1 MKTLSLLFFIF
12 LLFSS
17 CTRSGKDL
25 VSEVER
31 QSPLVTND
39 ISNQQITAFGEDG
52 KGHIWI
58 GTFRGLNKF
67 SVNEYHQYFCTDDSL
82 DIPDNHIHDIFL
94 DSKKRLWISTVN
106 GVCQYT
112 DKDNF
117 KNIRLSGNNRNGL
130 RLSES
135 SKGDILLTTL
145 TDICLYNS
153 SEECFEPAIY
163 DFDTSSMFIINSFVD
178 AQDNCWV
185 ITSNDMRCYSLS
197 DCKRTFSMKRE
208 EYCRAS
214 YLLKNGELWIAGNQ
228 SVSIFDVRQCK
239 YLSLPGAI
247 ASHPV
252 LSHVPVEYI
261 YPYENGVLLCTQGRG
276 VFYYDSISKT
286 VIHQGENGFPFEVPN
301 FKISRMFNDSQGNLW
316 IGSVDQGYAVHYR
329 YKKLFNNNN
338 YLSSYFKDKSVI
350 SLSADKHQNL
360 WIATLMDGVF
370 VYRFGNQQLEKID
383 RNELFGE
390 GEGNTAYVNQLYVSD
405 IDGIVWMTATSNEV
419 LKCKYEEGRFRV
431 EQRYMVNVP
440 MSIVEDDKQ
449 NLWIGTASSFL
460 YVLRK
465 GDKAFSRFPV
475 FSGYTFIPGPLPIG
489 NGTILASAFYQPLK
503 LVSADGT
510 ISEPKINIQDFE
522 HCIQR
527 SVFIPTDLY
536 KDSSGN
542 IWIGTVSNGLMCY
555 SPESGK
561 VTPFPGTT
569 CTDIS
574 SIEEDRQGNLWI
586 STLYGLSK
594 YIPQT
599 DKWINYYE
607 ADGLGGNQFYDRASC
622 CLDDGTLVF
631 GGTHGVTIF
640 QPTNMQVRH
649 DIPLLF
655 EDIKIHNTLVRPGK
669 GACIDRHLSYNPDI
683 NLKYD
688 QNGFSISFAALDYS
702 ESERL
707 HHYYKLDG
715 FDQYWI
721 NAHNNKEAYYANL
734 PAGTYTFRVRIT
746 QNDQSSIVGENAIRV
761 IVHPAPWATWWAYTF
776 YLIAGITILAFFIKA
791 MWRIRAEKQAVLRAE
806 QAKAQEQFI
815 NKMNMSFFA
824 NISHEFRT
832 PLTMISGPVSLL
844 YSSPDITGENKNL
857 LRIVQRS
864 VNRMLRLVNQM
875 LDFNKLENDTLKLK
889 VRPTEI
895 VVLLKEL
902 TDIFRVNAESKSIT
916 MITNGLE
923 GSFIAWIDEDKI
935 DKIFTNLMSNAL
947 KYTPASGRI
956 NVNFDIV
963 SGEDAV
969 QAVKIEV
976 INTGQIPD
984 DKLEKIFERYY
995 QISDEHGGIYNW
1007 GTGIGLYYAR
1017 SLARLHHGSL
1027 TASNLK
1033 DDNKVM
1039 FTLIVPIGQ
1048 SAYSEAERSH
1058 EQVNQLE
1065 AFPLEEN
1072 PLPVKSDPDLDKE
1085 KKTIMVVDDDSEV
1098 AYYLEM
1104 LLGSDYQ
1111 VVRRFNAESALE
1123 AITENAPDL
1132 ILSDV
1137 VMPGKDGY
1145 WLCRE
1150 IKESLQL
1157 CHIPVILVTAKTTI
1171 ENQVEG
1177 LNVGADAYVIKPFEP
1192 HYLMALIKS
1201 LLNNREKTR
1210 SLLSRSTQTDKMD
1223 ENVLSPQD
1231 NMFMTELYHLME
1243 SEISNPELDVTRM
1256 TQLLKVSRT
1265 KFYYKV
1271 KGLTGENPSVFFKTY
1286 KLNRAAE
1293 LLKEGKYTISE
1304 IADMTGFNTLSH
1316 FSKSFK
1322 QQFGIPPSEYL
1333 K

>member
-1 MKTLSLLFFIF
+1 MRILSFLFFVF
-12 LLFSS
+12 LLFS
-17 CTRSGKDL
+17 CDRTRKDL
-25 VSEVER
+25 VTEVER

-39 ISNQQITAFGEDG
+39 ISNQQITAFGEDE

-82 DIPDNHIHDIFL
+82 DIPDNHIQDIFL

-117 KNIRLSGNNRNGL
+117 KNIRFSGNNRNGI

-228 SVSIFDVRQCK
+228 SVSIFDVRQRK
-239 YLSLPGAI
+239 YLSLPEAI

-276 VFYYDSISKT
+276 VFYYDKTSKT

-383 RNELFGE
+383 RNELFGR

-405 IDGIVWMTATSNEV
+405 IDGTVWMTATSNEV

-475 FSGYTFIPGPLPIG
+475 FSGYTFIPGLLPIG

-503 LVSADGT
+503 LVFADGT
-510 ISEPKINIQDFE
+510 ISEPKVNIQDFE
-522 HCIQR
+522 RCIQR

-542 IWIGTVSNGLMCY
+542 IWIGTVNNGLMCY

-746 QNDQSSIVGENAIRV
+746 QNDQSTIVGENAIRV
-761 IVHPAPWATWWAYTF
+761 IVHPALWATWWAYTF
-776 YLIAGITILAFFIKA
+776 YLIAGIAILTFFIRT

-947 KYTPASGRI
+947 KYTPAGGRI

-963 SGEDAV
+963 AGEDAV

-1039 FTLIVPIGQ
+1039 FTLIVPVGQ

-1072 PLPVKSDPDLDKE
+1072 PLPVKPDPDLDKE

-1111 VVRRFNAESALE
+1111 VVCRFNAESALE

-1177 LNVGADAYVIKPFEP
+1177 LNVGADAYVTKPFEP

-1243 SEISNPELDVTRM
+1243 SELSNPELDVTRM
-1256 TQLLKVSRT
+1256 TQLLKISRT